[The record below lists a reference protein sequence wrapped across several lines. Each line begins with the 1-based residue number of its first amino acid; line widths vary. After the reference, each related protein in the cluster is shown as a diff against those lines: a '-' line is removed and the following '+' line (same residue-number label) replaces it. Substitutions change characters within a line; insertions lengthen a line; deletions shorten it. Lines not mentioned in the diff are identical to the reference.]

1 MASQLDDLA
10 AMALEYK
17 RLLDMLGPDPTD
29 EAIAAASEW
38 NATHDWRAYRD
49 AWVVMR
55 HA

>member
-1 MASQLDDLA
+1 MASHLDDVA

-17 RLLDMLGPDPTD
+17 RVVDMLGPDPTD

-38 NATHDWRAYRD
+38 NAAHNSHTSRA
-49 AWVVMR
+49 AWVAMR